1 MAKKLEVKIINAQGT
16 ILVSAHKIHT
26 RDGKIVLDGNM
37 MGTMPG
43 QFYISPIDVYKATRL
58 LTFETVKSIAGM
70 WFQGRRE
77 FKAEQAA
84 EAAKAGAPATA
95 KA

>member
-1 MAKKLEVKIINAQGT
+1 MAKLEIKIVNAQGT
-16 ILVSAHKIHT
+16 VLVSAHKIHV
-26 RDGKIVLDGNM
+26 RDNKIVLDGNM

-43 QFYISPIDVYKATRL
+43 QFYLSPLDVYKATKL
-58 LTFETVKSIAGM
+58 LTFETAKAIAGM

-77 FKAEQAA
+77 FKAAEKAEQA
-84 EAAKAGAPATA
+84 KVGAPATA